1 MNAFTQLMSAFMR
14 PLPAGRAWRKRLVP
28 LILVVTLAGSSRPH
42 AQEAATLAGTNDLMQ
57 AEDATDSVQNG
68 DALTDDSANAGTN
81 VVSETNTVVTAG
93 PDGRTRRQRRRPPTR
108 PSTNRAG
115 NPDSASSTNGTP
127 SSLDYAAFRL
137 IADRNIFD
145 PNRAPR
151 TKRPS
156 SGPPKSSEAFTLVGT
171 MSYEKGEF
179 AFFDGTSSD
188 YKKAVKTNDTIAGYK
203 VESITPDSV
212 KLARNTNV
220 LDLSV
225 GAQMHRQD
233 DGTWARS
240 ATSATYAAAPSGTTT
255 SSSATS
261 AADNDVLKK
270 MMMRRD
276 KE

>member
-1 MNAFTQLMSAFMR
+1 
-14 PLPAGRAWRKRLVP
+14 
-28 LILVVTLAGSSRPH
+28 LILAVTLAGSSRPH
-42 AQEAATLAGTNDLMQ
+42 AQDAATLAGTNDLMQ

-81 VVSETNTVVTAG
+81 VVSETNTVITTG
-93 PDGRTRRQRRRPPTR
+93 PDGRTRRQRRRPPSRALSNRGATSNSGSGTNAG
-108 PSTNRAG
+108 PSA
-115 NPDSASSTNGTP
+115 
-127 SSLDYAAFRL
+127 LDYAAFRL
-137 IADRNIFD
+137 VVDRNIFD

-151 TKRPS
+151 TSRPA
-156 SGPPKSSEAFTLVGT
+156 SGTPKSSEAFTLVGT
-171 MSYEKGEF
+171 MSYEKGDF

-212 KLARNTNV
+212 KLAQNTNV
-220 LDLSV
+220 LELAV
-225 GAQMHRQD
+225 GAQLRRQD
-233 DGTWARS
+233 DGKWARS